1 MAIHSVSEVNR
12 YVKGLL
18 GHDRAL
24 SSIMVRGEISNFKR
38 YASGHCYFSLK
49 DAAGK
54 LKAVMFR
61 GNASHLRFQ
70 PEDGLTVVASG
81 SIEVYERDGV
91 YQLIVRSMAP
101 EGIGDL
107 ALAYEQLK
115 AKLAAEGLFDAARK
129 KELPAFPQRI
139 GVVTSRDGAVLR
151 DIYHVSSLR
160 WPGVQLVL
168 HPVLVQGEQAAPQI
182 AAAIRFFNERYP
194 VDVLIVGRGGGSLED
209 LWPFNEECVVRA
221 IAASHIPVISA
232 VGHET
237 DVTLADFA
245 ADRRAAT
252 PSQAAEFATPDRR
265 ELMRYVAGLR
275 QRLQQGAHGYIAS
288 QRQRLEACRS
298 KRVFREPH
306 VLLEGRSQQLDTLS
320 ERLHRLAREQV
331 TQRRHRLE
339 LALNKLDSLNPAGV
353 LRRGYT
359 MVERDGRSLT
369 SVRALHEGDDVVL
382 KFWDG
387 AARASIEG
395 LE

>member
-115 AKLAAEGLFDAARK
+115 TKLAAEGLFDAARK

-168 HPVLVQGEQAAPQI
+168 RPVLVQGEQAAPQI
-182 AAAIRFFNERYP
+182 AAAIRFFNEQYP

-275 QRLQQGAHGYIAS
+275 QRLQQDARGYLTA

-306 VLLEGRSQQLDTLS
+306 VLLEQRSQQLDALS

-395 LE
+395 WE